1 MNKNNCLK
9 NLKKNNHYIIIDIIK
24 YNTKNIKMSYEA
36 GSTECRGLIEAKESL
51 IKAMKSLG
59 AIKDLDHIQ
68 QTLREVYNDLE
79 QLHES
84 RRIKESNDL
93 N

>member
-1 MNKNNCLK
+1 
-9 NLKKNNHYIIIDIIK
+9 
-24 YNTKNIKMSYEA
+24 MSYEA

-68 QTLREVYNDLE
+68 IKLRDVYNELE
-79 QLHES
+79 KMHES

>member
-1 MNKNNCLK
+1 
-9 NLKKNNHYIIIDIIK
+9 
-24 YNTKNIKMSYEA
+24 MSYEA

-51 IKAMKSLG
+51 IKAMEWLG
-59 AIKDLDHIQ
+59 SIKDLDHIQ
-68 QTLREVYNDLE
+68 KKLREIYNDLE

-84 RRIKESNDL
+84 RRIEESSNL